1 MGYGTKDFMSK
12 VRTGGFGKMSDW
24 KKRGK
29 TVGWIHLDGFR
40 ERKTHNMMIT
50 KFKTKEGKEGYG
62 MRMFT
67 CPGGACP
74 LCALVEFAK
83 DAAEGLG
90 EDKDFQVL
98 YRSIKAKEKRDPDR
112 VVSYSMKELAGKG
125 DWRHKMFANPEFL
138 FGWVPR
144 DNRNSETPVEVMQA
158 TTGLASAIKR
168 VIQSQIDDRGERN
181 GDPLVKPYAMKFT
194 YNKDALPA
202 QMYNAERVDGDLAP
216 LEEDV
221 LEILRT
227 PMVEFGADLD
237 KMVQPSS
244 RAEIM
249 DAIGDCWDED
259 CPVAFEEFHDFYR
272 SVAGGDEDGR
282 TEREKKMEKATTRR
296 DQMHGRKRVD
306 DESTDEGVDE
316 GVGGDDMDGEGGD
329 EDPVSPKTSRR
340 PVRSSVKEDESPRS
354 SRRPSAADRR
364 SGFSVDE
371 VSPDL
376 EDDEPPKSSRR
387 RAAEPEPEEAPRPAR
402 RRAAE
407 PEPEEPKKGKMVAC
421 PTCGEKVQPTKF
433 GKCPSC
439 AEELD
444 VPF

>member
-12 VRTGGFGKMSDW
+12 VRTGGFGRMSDW

-40 ERKTHNMMIT
+40 ERKTHNMMIIG
-50 KFKTKEGKEGYG
+50 FKTKEGKEGHRMG
-62 MRMFT
+62 MFT

-83 DAAEGLG
+83 DAAEGLA

-112 VVSYSMKELAGKG
+112 VISYSMKELAGKG
-125 DWRHKMFANPEFL
+125 DWRHKMHANPEFL

-144 DNRNSETPVEVMQA
+144 DNRSSETPVEVMQA

-194 YNKDALPA
+194 YSKDATPA

-227 PMVEFGADLD
+227 PMADLGADLD
-237 KMVQPSS
+237 KMVQPSA

-249 DAIGDCWDED
+249 DSISDCWDED
-259 CPVAFEEFHDFYR
+259 CPVAFEDFQEFYR

-282 TEREKKMEKATTRR
+282 TEREKKMDKATDRR
-296 DQMHGRKRVD
+296 DQMHGRGRA
-306 DESTDEGVDE
+306 
-316 GVGGDDMDGEGGD
+316 VGGGTDREDVADDGGEELVR
-329 EDPVSPKTSRR
+329 EDPAEDRPRPGRR
-340 PVRSSVKEDESPRS
+340 PVRPQPAEVEDEPPRPSRRRAAPEEVPAEVEAEPPRS
-354 SRRPSAADRR
+354 SRRRASA
-364 SGFSVDE
+364 
-371 VSPDL
+371 
-376 EDDEPPKSSRR
+376 
-387 RAAEPEPEEAPRPAR
+387 
-402 RRAAE
+402 
-407 PEPEEPKKGKMVAC
+407 PEPEEPKGAGKPLVKC
-421 PTCGEKVQPTKF
+421 PGCGEKVTPSRF
-433 GKCPSC
+433 GTCPEC